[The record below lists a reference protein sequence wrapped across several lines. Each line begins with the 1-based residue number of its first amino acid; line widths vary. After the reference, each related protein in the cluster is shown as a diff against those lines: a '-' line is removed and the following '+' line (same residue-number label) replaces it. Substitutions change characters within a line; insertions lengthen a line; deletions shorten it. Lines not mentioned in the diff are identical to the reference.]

1 MSWEQRSIP
10 GRREEEGRSDCIRE
24 KNRMASSLSCDVCF
38 EQFTGGTRWVEM
50 VIMNKDIGW
59 NGDIVSSFFL
69 AINIQDFRHSN
80 KKTMEYL

>member
-24 KNRMASSLSCDVCF
+24 KSARMASSLSCDVCF
-38 EQFTGGTRWVEM
+38 EQFTGGTRLVEM

-59 NGDIVSSFFL
+59 NGEETSCLRSFS
-69 AINIQDFRHSN
+69 Q
-80 KKTMEYL
+80 